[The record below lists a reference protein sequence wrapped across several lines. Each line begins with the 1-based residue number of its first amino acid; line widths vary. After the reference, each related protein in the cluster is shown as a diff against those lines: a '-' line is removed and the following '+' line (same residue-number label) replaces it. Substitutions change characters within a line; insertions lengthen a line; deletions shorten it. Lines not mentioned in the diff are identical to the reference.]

1 MCHFK
6 ILWYL
11 VCVQRVGQDWCWL
24 LAETWAGTGAAP
36 TLLSRYPQILA
47 CRIFVYSFLWVVNT
61 YLCCIF
67 GFACV
72 WFGFGQEYLF
82 CRWKLNDLL
91 FQRLTDHSNSTP
103 QSSTY
108 SWSRELESE
117 INFTCWISQDFTQ
130 VKITIDCKNM
140 TIGRLMMTMY
150 ANFCMCSC
158 LVSCLTIINK
168 II

>member
-1 MCHFK
+1 MFGGLAK
-6 ILWYL
+6 IDAGCWRRRELAPAPPPLYFPATP
-11 VCVQRVGQDWCWL
+11 RYSPVGFLYFFCDL
-24 LAETWAGTGAAP
+24 
-36 TLLSRYPQILA
+36 QIH
-47 CRIFVYSFLWVVNT
+47 
-61 YLCCIF
+61 LCCNF
-67 GFACV
+67 GFGCV

-82 CRWKLNDLL
+82 RRWKLNDLL

-140 TIGRLMMTMY
+140 TFGWLMMTKF

-158 LVSCLTIINK
+158 RVSCLTIINK

>member
-1 MCHFK
+1 MLAAGGDVSWHRRRPHSTFP
-6 ILWYL
+6 LPPDTPL
-11 VCVQRVGQDWCWL
+11 QDFC
-24 LAETWAGTGAAP
+24 
-36 TLLSRYPQILA
+36 
-47 CRIFVYSFLWVVNT
+47 IFFRRFVNI

-67 GFACV
+67 GFSCV

-130 VKITIDCKNM
+130 VKITIDCENM
-140 TIGRLMMTMY
+140 TFRRLMMTMY
-150 ANFCMCSC
+150 ANFCKCSC
-158 LVSCLTIINK
+158 LLSCLSIINK